1 MMTGYAEDDRSDDTV
16 ILLHVH
22 YVVYTLLWVRG

>member
-1 MMTGYAEDDRSDDTV
+1 MTGYEDDRSDDTV

-22 YVVYTLLWVRG
+22 YNIVYTLLWVRG